1 MQYGGA
7 FGSPDEGCA
16 GKLAMSDRQPLIKWS
31 FQTRGRLGR
40 TSPAVAPDGAVYVG
54 DHDCCLY
61 AISPEGEL
69 VWNRKTAGRLGDATG
84 SITDDGTVVISSET
98 GRLYAF
104 SPAGDLLWSSNKDRL
119 AITSPV
125 STSDGSVIIGARKQ
139 HGSPSGQ
146 NDCVIALDRW
156 GNTIWEVGVQGEV
169 GDTPAIAADG
179 TIYFG
184 THKSYVYALNHS
196 GVVRG
201 RFRSNGRIS
210 SSPAITG
217 EGLALIGSHDGCL
230 YAISPDMDLVWSY
243 YTGELI
249 SQASPA
255 IAADGTI
262 YFGCQDHRLYALTPD
277 GKLKWRFATERP
289 ISSSP
294 AVAVDGTI
302 YFWSQDKNCYALCPD
317 GSLKWK
323 LPTDSP
329 VTSSSA
335 ITEEGEVII
344 CNQNRTVLALDEQ
357 NGGPAH
363 SPWPMMLAN
372 VRRNGRMAGGRFR
385 KKRPGQQA
393 GSLGLADPAREAS
406 GASPQGIARQNRF

>member
-1 MQYGGA
+1 
-7 FGSPDEGCA
+7 
-16 GKLAMSDRQPLIKWS
+16 MSDQQPLIKWS
-31 FQTRGRLGR
+31 YQTRGRLGR
-40 TSPAVAPDGAVYVG
+40 ASPAVAPEGTVYVG
-54 DHDCCLY
+54 DHDCILY
-61 AISPEGEL
+61 AISREGEL
-69 VWNRKTAGRLGDATG
+69 VWNRKTAGRLGDATS

-125 STSDGSVIIGARKQ
+125 STSDGSIIIGARK

-146 NDCVIALDRW
+146 NDCVIALDSW
-156 GNTIWEVGVQGEV
+156 GATIWEVSTQGEV

-179 TIYFG
+179 TIHFG
-184 THKSYVYALNHS
+184 THRSYVYALNQN
-196 GVVRG
+196 GVVKG

-217 EGLALIGSHDGCL
+217 EGLTLIGSHDGYL

-249 SQASPA
+249 SHASPA

-277 GKLKWRFATERP
+277 GKLKWRFVTERP

-294 AVAVDGTI
+294 AVAADGTI
-302 YFWSQDKNCYALCPD
+302 YFWSQDKHCYALCPD

-329 VTSSSA
+329 ATSSPA

-363 SPWPMMLAN
+363 SAWPMMLAN
-372 VRRNGRMAGGRFR
+372 VRRNGRMSGASPGR
-385 KKRPGQQA
+385 KRPGQAA
-393 GSLGLADPAREAS
+393 GSFGLADPARETS
-406 GASPQGIARQNRF
+406 GASPQGIARQNRI